1 MDALIVIASL
11 IVIGYIIAS
20 KTVLNKNFV
29 SEWQKFNKFEK
40 WLNGSGIISAWLIIS
55 LPISSIF
62 LVIFTNYDGVGPL
75 PTSLDALTQIVLL
88 SISLTLYT
96 ATQDR
101 TRGEYYHG
109 PIPAEPK
116 TVRSIFVFLASVSI
130 VASVVFSKYYL
141 IGMIIFVVLAI
152 ATELY
157 TSKESEN

>member
-11 IVIGYIIAS
+11 MVIGYIFARI
-20 KTVLNKNFV
+20 TVLDKNFV
-29 SEWQKFNKFEK
+29 AEWQKFNKYEK
-40 WLNGSGIISAWLIIS
+40 WLNGSGIVSVWLTIS

-75 PTSLDALTQIVLL
+75 PTSLDTLMRIVLL
-88 SISLTLYT
+88 SMSLTLYA

-101 TRGEYYHG
+101 TSDEYYQG

-157 TSKESEN
+157 TTRES